1 MKSLVFA
8 TLATFALVVPAAAQ
22 PAGDLYPDLPMASET
37 PIRGVVPGVGPTPG
51 YILEVISTRAKCSQD
66 AIRAADGL
74 MAPQDAVRTCNQ
86 AIMASGAQ
94 GSDLAGTLVNRGV
107 LLMTMLQPE
116 DAKRDFE
123 RALQLDPEAAEAL
136 ANRGAMKISEGQQA
150 DGVADLTRAIEL
162 GTERPE
168 RAYYNRALG
177 REDLGDVRGAYED
190 YRMAQL
196 LNPNWDAP
204 ATQLARFQ
212 VRRAAR

>member
-1 MKSLVFA
+1 MKKLVYA
-8 TLATFALVVPAAAQ
+8 ALASFVLAAPAAAQ
-22 PAGDLYPDLPMASET
+22 SADNAYPDLPMVAED
-37 PIRGVVPGVGPTPG
+37 PGRGVVPGVGPTPG

-86 AIMASGAQ
+86 AILTSGAQ
-94 GSDLAGTLVNRGV
+94 GEDLAGTHVNRGV
-107 LLMTMLQPE
+107 LLMTMLQSD

-136 ANRGAMKISEGQQA
+136 ANRGAMKISEGRQA

-190 YRMAQL
+190 YRMAQM
-196 LNPNWDAP
+196 LNPNWTAP
-204 ATQLARFQ
+204 VTQLARFQ